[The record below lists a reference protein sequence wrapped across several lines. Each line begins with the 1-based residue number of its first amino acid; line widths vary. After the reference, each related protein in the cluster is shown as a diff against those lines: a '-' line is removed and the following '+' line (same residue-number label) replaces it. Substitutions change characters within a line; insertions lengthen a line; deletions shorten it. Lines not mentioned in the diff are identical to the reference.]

1 MRYAIQHCATEW
13 SYFSG
18 KSYADPF
25 NEVELDLVVTDP
37 AGAEQVVPAFWSG
50 DLRWRVRYAPHLP
63 GRYHVRTRCSDPDN
77 PDLQGQDEEL
87 TVTPYAGA
95 NRLLRHGPLQVS
107 TSRRFLEHRDGTPF
121 FWLGDTWWMG
131 LTRRLGWPHDFRRL
145 TADRVAKGFSVIQ
158 IVAGLYPDMPA
169 FDERGANEAGFPW
182 ERDYAR
188 INPAYFDMA
197 DLRIQAL
204 VEAGLVPCI
213 VGCWGYFVRWMG
225 VERMRRHWRYL
236 IARYGAYPVVWC
248 LAGEATMPY
257 YLSAQPDEDRVL
269 QRGDWTDLA
278 RYVRQV
284 DPYGHPVTIHP
295 TSPAAAREQV
305 EDTAVLDLDLLQTGH
320 GDRNSIAPT
329 VECVVRSVGR
339 EPRMPAVNGEVCYEG
354 ILEASRQEIQR
365 FMFWSCLL
373 SGAAGHTY
381 GANGLWQLNGRE
393 QPYGPSPHGFSWG
406 DIPWD
411 VAYQLPGSR
420 QVGLGKQLLER
431 YPWWQFEP
439 HPEWV
444 EPHASAADYGLPYA
458 AGSAGEVRVFYFPT
472 TTAISWLRQGFRLTG
487 LDPATRYRAFFY
499 DPATGR
505 EHPRDLAGV
514 DVKGEASIPSPPIMQ
529 DWVLVVEEAPAAAG
543 AAT

>member
-1 MRYAIQHCATEW
+1 
-13 SYFSG
+13 
-18 KSYADPF
+18 
-25 NEVELDLVVTDP
+25 V
-37 AGAEQVVPAFWSG
+37 GA
-50 DLRWRVRYAPHLP
+50 
-63 GRYHVRTRCSDPDN
+63 
-77 PDLQGQDEEL
+77 
-87 TVTPYAGA
+87 
-95 NRLLRHGPLQVS
+95 
-107 TSRRFLEHRDGTPF
+107 SRRFLEHRDGTPF

-131 LTRRLGWPHDFRRL
+131 LTRRLPWPHDFRRL
-145 TADRVAKGFSVIQ
+145 IADRVAKGFSVIQ

-182 ERDYAR
+182 ERDYSR

-225 VERMRRHWRYL
+225 PERMGRHWRYL

-257 YLSAQPDEDRVL
+257 YLSEQPDDDRAR
-269 QRGDWTDLA
+269 QRRDWTDLA
-278 RYVRQV
+278 RYVRRA
-284 DPYGHPVTIHP
+284 DPYGHPITIHP

-305 EDTAVLDLDLLQTGH
+305 EDPAVLDLDLLQTGH
-320 GDRNSIAPT
+320 SDRDSIPST
-329 VECVVRSVGR
+329 VECVARSVGR
-339 EPRMPAVNGEVCYEG
+339 EPRLPAVNGEVCYEG

-393 QPYGPSPHGFSWG
+393 RPYGPSPHGFSWG
-406 DIPWD
+406 DTPWEE
-411 VAYQLPGSR
+411 AAQLPGSR
-420 QVGLGKQLLER
+420 QVGLGKRLLER
-431 YPWWQFEP
+431 YPWWGFEP

-444 EPHASAADYGLPYA
+444 TPHRSAADYGLPYA
-458 AGSAGEVRVFYFPT
+458 AGIPGRVRVCYFPT
-472 TTAISWLRQGFRLTG
+472 NTAIGWLRRGFRLTG
-487 LDPATRYRAFFY
+487 LDPAARYRTFFY

-505 EHPRDLAGV
+505 EHPRDLDAV
-514 DVKGEASIPSPPIMQ
+514 DAAGEAPIPSPPIMQ
-529 DWVLVVEEAPAAAG
+529 DWVLVVEEAPAATVAKG
-543 AAT
+543 SSP